1 MDGGSITSFAEDLG
15 HLAQEGAVGRQAL
28 PVALALDDDLVAGV
42 GQAVQGAVAENGVVE
57 EAEPFLHGPVAG
69 DDEAGGPVLVD
80 DQLIEVGGLLGGEA
94 MEAQIV
100 RGRLQSAGIPAI
112 VRGES
117 MGRIYG
123 FIYGG
128 LAERDVLVPAALA
141 ESAEEILSEEIQWD
155 TDLGDCT

>member
-1 MDGGSITSFAEDLG
+1 MTT
-15 HLAQEGAVGRQAL
+15 LASGIHRLWGRQ
-28 PVALALDDDLVAGV
+28 GSRT
-42 GQAVQGAVAENGVVE
+42 QAVDTDAESSSATTGGTVSQEPVVVWQ
-57 EAEPFLHGPVAG
+57 AANP
-69 DDEAGGPVLVD
+69 
-80 DQLIEVGGLLGGEA
+80 

-128 LAERDVLVPAALA
+128 LAERDVLVPAPLA
-141 ESAEEILSEEIQWD
+141 ASAEELLSEEIHWGLD
-155 TDLGDCT
+155 SEDSA

>member
-1 MDGGSITSFAEDLG
+1 MTTLAGGLQRLWGKHGKRARTVESKEAEGTATTGGSVS
-15 HLAQEGAVGRQAL
+15 QE
-28 PVALALDDDLVAGV
+28 PVVV
-42 GQAVQGAVAENGVVE
+42 WQAVN
-57 EAEPFLHGPVAG
+57 P
-69 DDEAGGPVLVD
+69 
-80 DQLIEVGGLLGGEA
+80 

-123 FIYGG
+123 FVYGG

-155 TDLGDCT
+155 TDVGDCT

>member
-1 MDGGSITSFAEDLG
+1 MTTLAGGLQKLWGKNRSRARTVESEDADSSATTGGSIS
-15 HLAQEGAVGRQAL
+15 QEPVVVWQAAN
-28 PVALALDDDLVAGV
+28 P
-42 GQAVQGAVAENGVVE
+42 
-57 EAEPFLHGPVAG
+57 
-69 DDEAGGPVLVD
+69 
-80 DQLIEVGGLLGGEA
+80 

-123 FIYGG
+123 FVYGG

-155 TDLGDCT
+155 TDVDDCG

>member
-1 MDGGSITSFAEDLG
+1 MTILADGLQRLWGQRRGRARSVESEDAEGSSTT
-15 HLAQEGAVGRQAL
+15 
-28 PVALALDDDLVAGV
+28 
-42 GQAVQGAVAENGVVE
+42 
-57 EAEPFLHGPVAG
+57 
-69 DDEAGGPVLVD
+69 GGPVSQEPVVVW
-80 DQLIEVGGLLGGEA
+80 QA
-94 MEAQIV
+94 ANPMEAQIV

-141 ESAEEILSEEIQWD
+141 ETAEEILSEEVQWE
-155 TDLGDCT
+155 TDVSDST